1 LTIVVGAALL
11 ARRPGAAAQQA
22 AGAADRSSTASTWN
36 VRDFH
41 AVGDGTADETVAF
54 QHALDAAG
62 RAGGGTVLAPRGT
75 YRFAGRLSVPVGVTL
90 RGCFESVPAHN
101 GIRDQG
107 LPRPGDLGTALLVT
121 ADRGQENAPAFLTL
135 NTDSTLRGVVI
146 AYPDADPKAAPP
158 AAYPYAIAM
167 RGNNPAVLDVE
178 LLNPYQGID
187 AYSSVRH
194 LIRNISGQPLRRGVF
209 VDEIYD
215 VGRIEN
221 VHFNP
226 WWSMEPALLA
236 WQQANGEAFIFGR
249 SDWEYVLNTFC
260 YGYHVGYK
268 FTEFKKGPGN
278 GNYLG
283 IGADDCYRAV
293 LVESA
298 TQYGLLVTNGEFVS
312 IQGDDPTMVE
322 VLAANR
328 GTIRFVNCA
337 FWGPCRQIG
346 KIAGRGVVGFGDC
359 TFTSWDRE
367 HKGVPAIEAEGGTL
381 LVRGCEF
388 RENHPQVR
396 LGPGV
401 RRAVVAENV
410 FTGPEQIENRAGGNV
425 QIGLNSA
432 GE

>member
-1 LTIVVGAALL
+1 V
-11 ARRPGAAAQQA
+11 
-22 AGAADRSSTASTWN
+22 
-36 VRDFH
+36 
-41 AVGDGTADETVAF
+41 
-54 QHALDAAG
+54 
-62 RAGGGTVLAPRGT
+62 
-75 YRFAGRLSVPVGVTL
+75 
-90 RGCFESVPAHN
+90 
-101 GIRDQG
+101 
-107 LPRPGDLGTALLVT
+107 
-121 ADRGQENAPAFLTL
+121 
-135 NTDSTLRGVVI
+135 
-146 AYPDADPKAAPP
+146 
-158 AAYPYAIAM
+158 
-167 RGNNPAVLDVE
+167 
-178 LLNPYQGID
+178 
-187 AYSSVRH
+187 
-194 LIRNISGQPLRRGVF
+194 SGQPLRRGVF

-268 FTEFKKGPGN
+268 FSAFKKGPGN

-298 TQYGLLVTNGEFVS
+298 TQYGLLITNGEFVS

-322 VLAANR
+322 VLGTNH

-346 KIAGRGVVGFGDC
+346 KIAGHGVVGFGDC

-367 HKGVPAIEAEGGTL
+367 QKGVPAIEAEGGTL

-388 RENHPQVR
+388 RENHPQIR
-396 LGPGV
+396 LGSRV
-401 RRAVVAENV
+401 HRAVVAENV
-410 FTGPEQIENRAGGNV
+410 FTGPERIENRSRGNV

-432 GE
+432 SE